1 MSPSKPAP
9 RPAQRRRVP
18 RQQRSQATVEFILL
32 AAARVF
38 RAEGFAATTNRI
50 AEVAGVSIGTLYEY
64 FPHKQA
70 LLLALAEAH
79 VATAESALQAA
90 LSRPHQP
97 QRREFLVGLQ
107 QAILQCHVYPSQ
119 AIELVEN
126 QAIAGEL
133 RQRAA
138 RLRGQVLARLCDCA
152 GTAADAGL
160 RARAAFFALAELA
173 ARALYEH
180 SDARA
185 QARLAELGLQMALAV
200 LPSEPG

>member
-1 MSPSKPAP
+1 M
-9 RPAQRRRVP
+9 
-18 RQQRSQATVEFILL
+18 

-38 RAEGFAATTNRI
+38 RSEGFAATTNRI

-79 VATAESALQAA
+79 VTTAESALQAA

-97 QRREFLVGLQ
+97 RRREFLVGLQ
-107 QAILQCHVYPSQ
+107 QAILQCHAYPSQ
-119 AIELVEN
+119 AIELVKN

-138 RLRGQVLARLCDCA
+138 RLREQVLARLCDCA

-160 RARAAFFALAELA
+160 RAQAAFFALAELA

-180 SDARA
+180 ADVTA
-185 QARLAELGLQMALAV
+185 QARLAELGLEMALSV
-200 LPSEPG
+200 LSSEPA